1 MIEMHGTANVCCL
14 VFCSAMKIRFSE
26 SVRVY
31 KTENEN
37 YFFTVR
43 INTPLNNTLSVFT
56 RVSCPLITGG
66 N

>member
-1 MIEMHGTANVCCL
+1 MLNFGLAVHGTAKVFCL

-31 KTENEN
+31 KTESEN

-43 INTPLNNTLSVFT
+43 HTTILFLSLHE
-56 RVSCPLITGG
+56 SPAP
-66 N
+66 